1 MGEMDFEVEIR
12 SAGGRDFEVAVIN
25 SPVGEARSTMRFPY
39 DELALKVRLQALE
52 LALIRSGG
60 TRRNCQARRKRLSGT
75 LAATSSTR

>member
-12 SAGGRDFEVAVIN
+12 SAGGRDFEVSVLE
-25 SPVGEARSTMRFPY
+25 SPAGEARSTMRFPF

-60 TRRNCQARRKRLSGT
+60 RVGSCPAQRKRPSVT
-75 LAATSSTR
+75 SVVTSSMR